1 MPGLTTIKV
10 SWIIQS
16 TETQLKKLAVNF
28 WKTILTVSNKILR
41 TKIFFNIFQWFT
53 MESFATYKTVLLAID
68 LHLLALP
75 FDSRV
80 GLSSVITGSYTPF
93 MSSQTQPCWDELPKV
108 DLQEGTISIAPLNNS
123 FSKFV
128 ARMLHL

>member
-28 WKTILTVSNKILR
+28 WKTILTVSNKIFR